1 MDLYPHTSDTVAVA
15 GLTLTEQTNRDGVY
29 RTTTTAGLTGVHKAM
44 VYSGSALLGSW
55 YIYMD
60 DTTDV
65 HVAGD
70 NPSLN
75 KSLTAFASAGVQ
87 AIWDAATSALIT
99 VGSIG
104 KRIVDYL
111 TGDIFARLGAPAG
124 ASVAADIAGV
134 LSAVQ
139 GLNNL
144 SALANI
150 YGSPL
155 LEVPDAGSTDF
166 AFTVVVRDS
175 EGKLVDLDASP
186 TIAAA
191 NAAGTSRSA
200 NLSAVSHPATGR
212 YTFTY
217 SVASNAAEESLRIT
231 VSGAVSAEARY
242 VEWIGAVV
250 DYDTLTTLSSVATQ
264 VNAIHGKLPSKS
276 YLAGT
281 NNTDGDIQL
290 SEATGGLP
298 ADSITASSY
307 DESTAFP
314 LTSADSG
321 ATAVART
328 GADSDTLETLSDQ
341 MDAIK
346 ADTAA
351 ILLDTG
357 TDGVVVAAGSKTGY
371 SLAATGLDS
380 ISVTAPSG
388 VASTFPA
395 MVVQLWR
402 RFFSKATKTSSQI
415 KTYAD
420 DGTTVVTTQTVSDD
434 GTTETQGAAS

>member
-1 MDLYPHTSDTVAVA
+1 M
-15 GLTLTEQTNRDGVY
+15 
-29 RTTTTAGLTGVHKAM
+29 
-44 VYSGSALLGSW
+44 YS
-55 YIYMD
+55 
-60 DTTDV
+60 T
-65 HVAGD
+65 
-70 NPSLN
+70 
-75 KSLTAFASAGVQ
+75 
-87 AIWDAATSALIT
+87 
-99 VGSIG
+99 
-104 KRIVDYL
+104 
-111 TGDIFARLGAPAG
+111 
-124 ASVAADIAGV
+124 
-134 LSAVQ
+134 
-139 GLNNL
+139 
-144 SALANI
+144 
-150 YGSPL
+150 
-155 LEVPDAGSTDF
+155 
-166 AFTVVVRDS
+166 
-175 EGKLVDLDASP
+175 
-186 TIAAA
+186 
-191 NAAGTSRSA
+191 
-200 NLSAVSHPATGR
+200 
-212 YTFTY
+212 
-217 SVASNAAEESLRIT
+217 
-231 VSGAVSAEARY
+231 
-242 VEWIGAVV
+242 
-250 DYDTLTTLSSVATQ
+250 
-264 VNAIHGKLPSKS
+264 
-276 YLAGT
+276 
-281 NNTDGDIQL
+281 
-290 SEATGGLP
+290 P

-351 ILLDTG
+351 TLADTG